1 MGPAE
6 GEFALEQPPA
16 TRNLPRS
23 SFMNRN
29 LPGGHRRIARVA
41 GSALVVTAVLA
52 GALLIGPAGAD
63 QLGDKRAEA
72 KQVADK
78 LAALDSRAMELN
90 AQYEAAN
97 YELHLAQQKVSE
109 AKVYLEQT
117 NTELD
122 QRRDDVKRYA
132 VAAYQTGND
141 SPEFDALLTSDPSS
155 GVQKRSYLENLSGNR
170 KDLVESLNAAR
181 SKAEEDRAR
190 LESAQG
196 VADARASE
204 IEKTRAAAASAA
216 DEQRSVNSKV
226 QGELATL
233 VAEET
238 AQRAAAARAASA
250 AAAAQRASSSTG
262 GSSTRGP
269 IGNPPPPGQ
278 GASGAISAAMSRVG
292 APYVWAA
299 SGPNSFDCSGLVMW
313 AYGRVGVSLPHF
325 SGAQYAMT
333 TRIGAS
339 QLAPG
344 DLVFWGGAGSEHVAI
359 YMGGNQIVHAFGAN
373 RGVAVTN
380 LDGWWKSPS
389 GYGRLNY

>member
-1 MGPAE
+1 
-6 GEFALEQPPA
+6 
-16 TRNLPRS
+16 
-23 SFMNRN
+23 MNRN

-41 GSALVVTAVLA
+41 GSALVVAAVLA
-52 GALLIGPAGAD
+52 GALIIGPVGAD

-90 AQYEAAN
+90 AQYETAN
-97 YELHLAQQKVSE
+97 YELHLAQQKVAE

-117 NTELD
+117 NIELD

-181 SKAEEDRAR
+181 SKAEEDRVR
-190 LESAQG
+190 LESAQSD
-196 VADARASE
+196 ADARASE
-204 IEKTRAAAASAA
+204 IEKTRSAAASAA

-226 QGELATL
+226 QGELASL

-278 GASGAISAAMSRVG
+278 GASGAISSAMSRVG

-299 SGPNSFDCSGLVMW
+299 SGPNAFDCSGLVMW

-344 DLVFWGGAGSEHVAI
+344 DLVFWGGGGSEHVAI
-359 YMGGNQIVHAFGAN
+359 YMGGDQIVHAFGAN

>member
-1 MGPAE
+1 
-6 GEFALEQPPA
+6 
-16 TRNLPRS
+16 
-23 SFMNRN
+23 MNRN
-29 LPGGHRRIARVA
+29 LPGGHRGIARVA
-41 GSALVVTAVLA
+41 GSALVVAAVLA
-52 GALLIGPAGAD
+52 GALFIGPAGAD

-181 SKAEEDRAR
+181 SKAEEDRVR

-196 VADARASE
+196 DADARASE
-204 IEKTRAAAASAA
+204 IEKTRTAAASAA

-278 GASGAISAAMSRVG
+278 GASGAIGAAMSRVG

-299 SGPNSFDCSGLVMW
+299 SGPNAFDCSGLVMW